1 MIDESEITD
10 LIDRYIRDG
19 VSIGIKEAKDLKKKI
34 KRELM
39 ATISDYDEQD
49 EILERLDNA
58 KEEWEKE
65 NKGGFDK
72 KDFIKRIDKQLEDFT
87 LYKAKSGRA
96 TPLKYNHL
104 KDLDL
109 DSLSLKEGI
118 TKEHWKNT
126 KPVIQILITEGKQ
139 NDIDYIGKLSEALH
153 QLSTIAAKGTSSKDM
168 KLVYTRAEDIFDDI
182 VEVDLK
188 LAKGRNKVYK
198 YWKGISHKY
207 DVLVDTLDELQ
218 DVAKE
223 AEIPKE
229 MKVSIG
235 KLQVPP
241 NYIKK
246 LQPFKMNVEKPEYRI
261 LELFDRMFDKGITGT
276 PLGKP
281 NPYEEEHFGSK
292 GGDFLSQQKPYSQT
306 GSPVPKG
313 DQTLGTERVLSGK
326 EQAFLSENAQDF
338 VERMV
343 EGYVDPILWYI
354 IDELDIPVTMVDA
367 FEKDWE
373 AFGESAG
380 GSYSELDEI
389 ETMLTRVIESLSDSP
404 QKDRLNVV
412 LSELEKT
419 AGEKVTAY
427 LPIANWLKDI
437 EGLKFVD
444 DMDKIERD
452 TGKFFDQLGEI
463 FIEGGQFPI
472 SMDTTYPKHRSSD
485 VGGEAATSSFDYGP
499 EGPKPTKAG
508 QREARAQR
516 FISAKKTKVVDE
528 NFAEIQ
534 MQLFEIINA
543 YYFEPLDKS
552 GNHFVSGD
560 KPKFTDDVKGQF
572 PYRLIEFNFSST
584 PSAKAEKQLLEGA
597 ADEINIS
604 NLSRVKKYLGSVA
617 SEKIHE
623 GIPTYIREVEL
634 TVKALNQIFPNNE
647 EGNKLWGANKIGR
660 ALKRTLSEVE
670 IDEIKP
676 NEEGRGGY
684 FDEPLLPL
692 YEKSENMEG
701 DFPINSLRTFLAGDN
716 LQNVLRG
723 KSRFQEDKDSDKIF
737 ELIKDIID
745 LTDPEKYND
754 TSEVSKAILKVHD
767 SIRKMENKRIVY
779 GTMYL
784 DDINTMDYIINKMER
799 EFKLDVTA
807 LEINSIVKSY
817 ESFENLSKRHG
828 IGKEAIYVI
837 KGLCR

>member
-1 MIDESEITD
+1 MIDESEIND

-19 VSIGIKEAKDLKKKI
+19 VSVGKADDLYDKI
-34 KRELM
+34 QNELM
-39 ATISDYDEQD
+39 SKIPDEGEQD
-49 EILERLDNA
+49 EILQRLQDA
-58 KEEWEKE
+58 EDEWKKE

-153 QLSTIAAKGTSSKDM
+153 QLSTMAAKGTSSKDM

-389 ETMLTRVIESLSDSP
+389 EIMLSGVIESLSDSP
-404 QKDRLNVV
+404 QKDRLNRV

-472 SMDTTYPKHRSSD
+472 SMDATYPKHRSAD

-499 EGPKPTKAG
+499 EGPKPTKTG
-508 QREARAQR
+508 QRQARAQR
-516 FISAKKTKVVDE
+516 FVPAKKTKVVDE

-597 ADEINIS
+597 ADEININS
-604 NLSRVKKYLGSVA
+604 LTKIKNYLSSVA
-617 SEKIHE
+617 SEQIHE
-623 GIPTYIREVEL
+623 GIPTYIREVEK
-634 TVKALNQIFPNNE
+634 TVEALDKIFPNSE

-660 ALKRTLSEVE
+660 ALKRSYDEVNL
-670 IDEIKP
+670 DEIEP

-716 LQNVLRG
+716 LQNILRG
-723 KSRFQEDKDSDKIF
+723 KSRFQEPKDSKIVF
-737 ELIKDIID
+737 ELIEDIID

-754 TSEVSKAILKVHD
+754 NSEVSKAILKVHD
-767 SIRKMENKRIVY
+767 SIRRMENKRIVY

-784 DDINTMDYIINKMER
+784 DDVNTMDYIINKMER
-799 EFKLDVTA
+799 EFKLDVNS

-817 ESFENLSKRHG
+817 ESFENLSKKHG
-828 IGKEAIYVI
+828 IGKEAVYVI